1 MGMYDREA
9 THILK
14 QIEILEARGLE
25 IKDRVFAK
33 NALKS
38 IGYFR
43 FKGYCLPYYYQKDR
57 FVEGNNL

>member
-43 FKGYCLPYYYQKDR
+43 FKGYCLPYY
-57 FVEGNNL
+57 